1 MSNSNILIYRAKKK
15 NSDEYIEETGT
26 TDFLNINTM
35 YGFEHYNDGSRLWL
49 WSNYSWAEIDKSTL
63 AIHFPSWI
71 AKDED
76 DNDIKVFASFN
87 TNKIGGDIVEV
98 RDNFVGISGVL
109 HLDKNHDLCIDNCRI
124 TNFELSQM
132 TVTGIQ
138 K

>member
-1 MSNSNILIYRAKKK
+1 MNIPIYRAKKID
-15 NSDEYIEETGT
+15 SDEYVIGNLIEDEGVFYIIKNPVVTHFNGLQQLTGECEYLDRVDPT
-26 TDFLNINTM
+26 I
-35 YGFEHYNDGSRLWL
+35 
-49 WSNYSWAEIDKSTL
+49 L
-63 AIHFPSWI
+63 AINFPSWI

-132 TVTGIQ
+132 TVIGIQ